1 MATANRNLSEYNKDF
16 VPNGAG
22 FRIGIVVSEW
32 NDSITLNLLKGA
44 KEALLDNG
52 VKEEDII
59 VRFVPGAFE
68 LPLGAQF
75 MCEYTNVDGVIAIG
89 VVIQGET
96 KHFDFVCEGATQG
109 IKDVNLE
116 YNTPVAFCV
125 LTDNNIQQ
133 SIDRSGGKHGNK
145 GIECAI
151 ACLKMVDLKKS
162 FLKEVGTNT
171 DFTQN

>member
-1 MATANRNLSEYNKDF
+1 MATAGRNLSEYNKEF
-16 VPNGAG
+16 IPNGAD
-22 FRIGIVVSEW
+22 FKVGIVVSEW

-52 VKEEDII
+52 VKEENIL

-68 LPLGAQF
+68 LPLGAQY
-75 MCEYTNVDGVIAIG
+75 MCEFTDVDGVVAIG

-96 KHFDFVCEGATQG
+96 KHFDFVCDGATQG
-109 IKDVNLE
+109 IKDINLK
-116 YNTPVAFCV
+116 YNIPVSFCV
-125 LTDNNIQQ
+125 LTDNNMQQ

-151 ACLKMVDLKKS
+151 ACMKMIDLKRQFKS
-162 FLKEVGTNT
+162 TGKIGYSK
-171 DFTQN
+171 